1 MSLRIAT
8 FMDTTGRMTTDSSA
22 EEPRMIRAIVFDL
35 DKCLAP
41 PEEIGRSFFE
51 PPIEAIRSANRGTLS
66 DEAFESAISDFWHL
80 SYDDIATRHGF
91 SPAMFEAGWNAYR
104 SLRMPGPLRGYGD
117 LDVLGEL
124 DVPLILVTTGFRDL
138 QESKVDALGIRERFV
153 DVIVDDIDGHV
164 RLGKYR
170 IFGEL
175 LDRHR
180 WQPESVLVVG
190 DNPESEIAAG
200 NRLGMPTVQML
211 RPQVVRDPSARWH
224 VPDLAGLRD
233 VLRDGTVTVRG

>member
-1 MSLRIAT
+1 
-8 FMDTTGRMTTDSSA
+8 MDRMAGTTTDSPA
-22 EEPRMIRAIVFDL
+22 EESRVIRAIIFDL

-41 PEEIGRSFFE
+41 PEEIGREFFE
-51 PPIEAIRSANRGTLS
+51 PPIDAIRGANNRTLS
-66 DEAFESAISDFWHL
+66 DEALETAIRDFWHL

-91 SPAMFEAGWNAYR
+91 SPAMFEAGWKAYR

-117 LDVLGEL
+117 LDVLAEFR
-124 DVPLILVTTGFRDL
+124 VPLFLVTTGFREF
-138 QESKVDALGIRERFV
+138 QESKVEALGIRERFV
-153 DVIVDDIDGHV
+153 EVIVDAIDGHV

-175 LDRHR
+175 VDRHR

-200 NRLGMPTVQML
+200 NRLGMPTVQILRMGVPRDASAQHHVVDLAELREML
-211 RPQVVRDPSARWH
+211 RT
-224 VPDLAGLRD
+224 
-233 VLRDGTVTVRG
+233 GTISLKF